1 MRFMISTVVRAVQ
14 LYASGVCNV
23 EMARLPLLSVT
34 SPIIVERP
42 FVLFSSF
49 GPGARNILMI
59 VLRIFFASLL
69 YNNGPITRMAFMEL
83 IVILGKAKYV
93 SILGIP
99 VL

>member
-69 YNNGPITRMAFMEL
+69 YISGPITLMNFIEL
-83 IVILGKAKYV
+83 IAIFDNAKYV
-93 SILGIP
+93 SILGMP
-99 VL
+99 